1 MELLFD
7 IYISIFSDLTENFK
21 LYDLSSEL
29 AILNVLQFCK
39 SGAGFESKLNKIIL
53 LIKKKK
59 KKIYKKTILYFTN
72 SYISNIFFK
81 KYNFE
86 FQ

>member
-39 SGAGFESKLNKIIL
+39 SGAGFESILNKIIL
-53 LIKKKK
+53 LINHLTKKNLQKN
-59 KKIYKKTILYFTN
+59 YF
-72 SYISNIFFK
+72 IF
-81 KYNFE
+81 
-86 FQ
+86 